1 MAKKPRSQRRKK
13 GDKVESSQI
22 NGASGDIE
30 ELSLSHSIVTAGSET
45 LGSFSSE
52 DSWGGDNNDFD
63 EADDGAMR
71 SSEERERKLQDAFV
85 MADEFCS
92 EKRSTRRE
100 SSLRQWYTALTHYTS
115 GSYETVE
122 NKLSDIIRGCQFSIR
137 SGSPSEQYAA
147 CRVLETVA
155 VLLADEEYFEQTYR
169 SLLLRVVQSKHRAIP
184 VRIAALRAIGM
195 TCYIGVDDDVIVQE
209 VIDLC
214 EAVAQSEYRGEKV
227 APALRAA
234 ALTVWN
240 VLATTLHEFYIA
252 GSDDAST
259 GRGLL
264 LLPILVECL
273 EQQEDLGLQSAAGE
287 CAVWIHSARL
297 QLGVEDGEGV
307 NTTERRYRLGSW
319 EGSEW
324 EDTMA
329 EIEQLMESLSNQ
341 SGHYLSKKKK
351 KETRTIFRD
360 LLSTIQ
366 ENEPPLEVIQ
376 FHGGTV
382 ELSSWKDVIPMDFIR
397 RCLQGGLQ
405 IQLMTNPT
413 LQAIFGINSQVLNA
427 SNIGMSQQE
436 KRLLFSKASETA
448 KEKDHHRTRKRQNR
462 TNAKNSFL
470 INDD

>member
-1 MAKKPRSQRRKK
+1 MAKKQRRKK
-13 GDKVESSQI
+13 GDKGEPSTI
-22 NGASGDIE
+22 NGPSGDIE

-45 LGSFSSE
+45 AGSFFSA
-52 DSWGGDNNDFD
+52 DSW
-63 EADDGAMR
+63 ADDDDEFDQSDDGVTR
-71 SSEERERKLQDAFV
+71 TLEERGQKLQDAFA
-85 MADEFCS
+85 MAEDYCS

-100 SSLRQWYTALTHYTS
+100 STLRQWYTALTHYTS

-122 NKLSDIIRGCQFSIR
+122 SKLSDIIRGCQFSVR

-155 VLLADEEYFEQTYR
+155 VLLADESLFEQTYHT
-169 SLLLRVVQSKHRAIP
+169 LLLTTRSTHRAIP

-195 TCYIGVDDDVIVQE
+195 TVYIGVDDDVIVQE
-209 VIDLC
+209 VMDLC
-214 EAVAQSEYRGEKV
+214 EAVARSEYRGEKV
-227 APALRAA
+227 APGLRAA

-252 GSDDAST
+252 GADDVST
-259 GRGLL
+259 GRGLD

-287 CAVWIHSARL
+287 CAAWIHSARL
-297 QLGVEDGEGV
+297 QLGVEDGEGD

-319 EGSEW
+319 EGSQW

-329 EIEQLMESLSNQ
+329 EIEALMESLSNQ
-341 SGHYLSKKKK
+341 SGHFLSKKKK
-351 KETRTIFRD
+351 KETRTIFRE

-366 ENEPPLEVIQ
+366 ENEPPLKEVIQ
-376 FHGGTV
+376 FRGGAV
-382 ELSSWKDVIPMDFIR
+382 ELTSWKDVIPMSFIR

-405 IQLMTNPT
+405 MQLMTNPT
-413 LQAIFGINSQVLNA
+413 LQAIFGINSQVLN
-427 SNIGMSQQE
+427 SSQIGMSQQE

-448 KEKDHHRTRKRQNR
+448 KEKDRHRTRKRQSR
-462 TNAKNSFL
+462 TNAKNLFL
-470 INDD
+470 TNDD